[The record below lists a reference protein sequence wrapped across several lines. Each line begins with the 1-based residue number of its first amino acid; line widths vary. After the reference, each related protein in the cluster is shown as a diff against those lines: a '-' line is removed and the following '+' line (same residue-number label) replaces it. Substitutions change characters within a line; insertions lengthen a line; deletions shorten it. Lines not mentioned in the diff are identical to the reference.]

1 MAILQI
7 IKKRNGEMVAFD
19 VDKIERAV
27 ILSQEKYCGV
37 SAMLQKVMKVD
48 WEIRLAS

>member
-27 ILSQEKYCGV
+27 KKAFVSVTRDEK
-37 SAMLQKVMKVD
+37 AL
-48 WEIRLAS
+48 